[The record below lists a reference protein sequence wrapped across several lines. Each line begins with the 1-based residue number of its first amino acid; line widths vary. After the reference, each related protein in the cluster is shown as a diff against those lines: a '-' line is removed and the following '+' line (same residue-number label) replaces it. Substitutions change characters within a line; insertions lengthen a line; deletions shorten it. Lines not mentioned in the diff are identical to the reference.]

1 MTDRDIIVK
10 VYNLLPLL
18 DCSECGVP
26 TCRDFA
32 EKIIS
37 GEKSVFECP
46 KIKDDKAQEV
56 SLILDEYLR

>member
-10 VYNLLPLL
+10 VYDLLPLL
-18 DCSECGVP
+18 DCGECGVP

-32 EKIIS
+32 EKIII
-37 GEKSVFECP
+37 GEKSVFECA